1 MNFKTLIWIAATP
14 LLFGCATR
22 PSITKEQADEIFA
35 ATNKACDTRF
45 DKNHDPM
52 WGECFISMLTTLDPR
67 TPLPL
72 RVPTP
77 KFECYELGLMPGTE
91 PFSECVSREELTRAI
106 HRKKYAQQNS
116 GTSLSQRLLYMLSVP
131 STNVVGQDQKV
142 YDPDECIGPVI
153 LGECKGTVLP
163 NKAYHPTCH
172 GQWLNGQCTGPMF

>member
-1 MNFKTLIWIAATP
+1 MNFKTSIWIAATP

-77 KFECYELGLMPGTE
+77 KFECYELCLMPGTE
-91 PFSECVSREELTRAI
+91 PFSECVSREELTLAI
-106 HRKKYAQQNS
+106 HQKKYAQQIRELRLAS
-116 GTSLSQRLLYMLSVP
+116 GCYICSEFPVPTSSARIRKSTIL
-131 STNVVGQDQKV
+131 TNVS
-142 YDPDECIGPVI
+142 
-153 LGECKGTVLP
+153 GESSLASARERCFQTKPIIRHAMVSG
-163 NKAYHPTCH
+163 
-172 GQWLNGQCTGPMF
+172 